1 MNHVNE
7 EQLILHYYGEQTDGI
22 EEHLSACAECREEL
36 RRLQLVL
43 NTVTTADVPER
54 GPEYGGMV
62 WNRLKLKHGRRGIS
76 SWRKFLPWMLV
87 PGVAALL
94 VLAFFAGRRFP
105 SERAPVAAASTLR
118 ERILLVAVGDHLDRS
133 QLVLAELTHAT
144 PEKGKTDI
152 SDEQKAAEDLLDSNR
167 LYRRAALRSGDAAV
181 ATVLDDLERVLAEIA
196 NSPSEVSAEHLAE
209 LQQRIRDQGLLF
221 KVRVLDSQ
229 VRQRQRPPQ
238 PDTKQYTTKL

>member
-1 MNHVNE
+1 VNHVNE
-7 EQLILHYYGEQTDGI
+7 EQLILHYYGEQTEGI
-22 EEHLSACAECREEL
+22 EEHLGACAECREEL

-43 NTVTTADVPER
+43 NTVTTAEVPER
-54 GPEYGGMV
+54 GPEYGGVV
-62 WNRLKLKHGRRGIS
+62 WNRLKLKQGHRGIS
-76 SWRKFLPWMLV
+76 SWRRFLPWMLV

-105 SERAPVAAASTLR
+105 NERAPVTAASTVR

-221 KVRVLDSQ
+221 KVRVLDTQ

-238 PDTKQYTTKL
+238 QDTRQDTKNL